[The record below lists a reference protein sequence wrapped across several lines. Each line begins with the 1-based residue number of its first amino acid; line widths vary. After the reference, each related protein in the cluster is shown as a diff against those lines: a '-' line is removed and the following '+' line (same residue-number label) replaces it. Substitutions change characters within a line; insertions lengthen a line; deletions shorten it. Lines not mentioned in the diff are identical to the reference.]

1 MKITNKPD
9 AINIEEDFLIN
20 ELTIKENINLFS
32 NNKEEFI
39 MKSDIVDKNLNNY
52 PSNMSKSKRKLIQ
65 ILIVLMSKNNTIV
78 LNNPFVDLSKK
89 QRKQLI
95 KILDNLSKTKKVT
108 IKNNNDIK
116 IKKCLISI

>member
-9 AINIEEDFLIN
+9 VINIEEDFLIN
-20 ELTIKENINLFS
+20 ELTIKENISLFS
-32 NNKEEFI
+32 NHKEEFI
-39 MKSDIVDKNLNNY
+39 MKSDIVYKNLNNY

-65 ILIVLMSKNNTIV
+65 ILIMLMNKNNTII
-78 LNNPFVDLSKK
+78 LNNPFGDLSKK
-89 QRKQLI
+89 QRKQIL
-95 KILDNLSKTKKVT
+95 KILDNLPKTKKVI

>member
-9 AINIEEDFLIN
+9 VINIEEDFLIN

-39 MKSDIVDKNLNNY
+39 MKSDIVYKNLNNY

-65 ILIVLMSKNNTIV
+65 ILIMLMNKNNTII
-78 LNNPFVDLSKK
+78 LNNPFGDLSKK
-89 QRKQLI
+89 QRKQIL
-95 KILDNLSKTKKVT
+95 KILDNLPKTKKVI

-116 IKKCLISI
+116 IKNCLISI